1 MGIYD
6 QSASA
11 FGSGLQGISGAGKGS
26 AGGGQAANGLLGMGG
41 SANGFAQN
49 ASRGLQGM
57 GGSMNPYAS
66 SAVNAMGGINA
77 GSQAFGAADGMYR
90 MGNGQNGTLNAA
102 NNMFAQTG
110 GMGVV
115 PQTMNQYLNPYQDQ
129 VVNSTIN
136 SMRDQE
142 MQQLNN
148 VRGQAAQAGAF
159 GGSRQ
164 ALVESEVMNNSQRN
178 MYDAVGGLNQQG
190 FNTAAQFGQN
200 RIAQMQSA
208 AQGQLAA
215 AGQQFAAQQGAAG
228 FGLNNAGLNLNVQQA
243 RGNLGLAADA
253 SRQSALQAAGNIGL
267 ASDASRQNA
276 YQGAGNMYQN
286 RDNTMLAAGQA
297 GIGASQAGL
306 AMGNT
311 MADRQGMAGQQQQQ
325 LMQSILNQGS
335 QQYGQY
341 ANYPQ
346 AALGT
351 ALSALQGNPLGAA
364 TTTTGTTTPGLFD
377 YLSLGAGMGSSY
389 LGGKGGR

>member
-6 QSASA
+6 QAASA
-11 FGSGLQGISGAGKGS
+11 FGSGLQGIGGAGKGS
-26 AGGGQAANGLLGMGG
+26 MGGAQAANGLLGMGG
-41 SANGFAQN
+41 A
-49 ASRGLQGM
+49 
-57 GGSMNPYAS
+57 MNPYSQGA
-66 SAVNAMGGINA
+66 ANAMTGINS
-77 GSQAFGAADGMYR
+77 GQQAQSAANGMYQ
-90 MGNGQNGTLNAA
+90 MGNGQNSTLNSA
-102 NNMFAQTG
+102 NNTFAQTG
-110 GMGVV
+110 GQGIV

-148 VRGQAAQAGAF
+148 VRGQAAQAGAY
-159 GGSRQ
+159 GGARQ

-200 RIAQMQSA
+200 RIGQIQNA

-228 FGLNNAGLNLNVQQA
+228 FGLNNAGLNLNVA
-243 RGNLGLAADA
+243 NSVGNM
-253 SRQSALQAAGNIGL
+253 GL
-267 ASDASRQNA
+267 ASDASRQSA
-276 YQGAGNMYQN
+276 YQGAGNMFQN

-297 GIGASQAGL
+297 GIGAAQSG
-306 AMGNT
+306 MGIGNNI
-311 MADRQGMAGQQQQQ
+311 ADRQGMAGQQQQQ
-325 LMQSILNQGS
+325 LMQSILNQAS

-351 ALSALQGNPLGAA
+351 ALSALQGNPMGAA

-389 LGGKGGR
+389 LGGKGPKK